1 MNFNSKIIDGDNY
14 NLNLLVKSKKIK
26 KIFLISG
33 EKSFTK
39 SGAKNYFQSI
49 LKNKNVSYFF
59 KKNKY
64 VEIYELIKL
73 IGLIKNLKPDLII
86 AVGGGSVLDYAKLA
100 NILDSEDLVNKIK
113 KNKLLRFKKKAKLLA
128 IPTTAGSGSEVTSS
142 GVVYIGKI
150 KYSIEDTKMVPDYFF
165 LFPKLVINANSKI
178 RSASA
183 LDGISQSIESIIS
196 LKSNRESVRYSLMS
210 LDIFAKNLN
219 NYFEKNNDKNT
230 LQMCIASNLAG
241 KAINISRTTAPH
253 AVSYPFTSHYG
264 IDHGHAVILTLKNF
278 LNFNYRN
285 IDKSISNFNL
295 YNRYQEIFKITK
307 TYDINGL
314 NLFLDKIIK
323 KSKVVTDYKKLGI
336 DIDKFSNVIT
346 KEVNLQRLANNPL
359 KLSKSDIKS
368 IIINK

>member
-1 MNFNSKIIDGDNY
+1 
-14 NLNLLVKSKKIK
+14 
-26 KIFLISG
+26 
-33 EKSFTK
+33 
-39 SGAKNYFQSI
+39 
-49 LKNKNVSYFF
+49 
-59 KKNKY
+59 
-64 VEIYELIKL
+64 
-73 IGLIKNLKPDLII
+73 
-86 AVGGGSVLDYAKLA
+86 
-100 NILDSEDLVNKIK
+100 
-113 KNKLLRFKKKAKLLA
+113 
-128 IPTTAGSGSEVTSS
+128 
-142 GVVYIGKI
+142 
-150 KYSIEDTKMVPDYFF
+150 MVPDYF

-183 LDGISQSIESIIS
+183 LDGISQAIESIIS
-196 LKSNRESVRYSLMS
+196 LKSNKESVRYSLMS

-307 TYDINGL
+307 TYDIWTKSFFRKNHK
-314 NLFLDKIIK
+314 KIE
-323 KSKVVTDYKKLGI
+323 SGYKKLGI

-346 KEVNLQRLANNPL
+346 KEVNLQRLANNAL

-368 IIINK
+368 NYK